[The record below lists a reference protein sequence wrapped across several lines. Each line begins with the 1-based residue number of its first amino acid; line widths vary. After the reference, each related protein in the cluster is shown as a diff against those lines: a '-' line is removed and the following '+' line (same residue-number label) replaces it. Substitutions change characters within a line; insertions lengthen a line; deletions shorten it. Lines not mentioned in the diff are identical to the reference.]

1 MLKKKILFAIL
12 LIFNL
17 GLINLK
23 ADEIRVIA
31 IVNEDIITSYD
42 LYKEIKLIESL
53 ENRKVNNKEKIN
65 IVNKIINHKIKH
77 LTTKDKNIKLDEKNI
92 NQKVNRIL
100 KNSKLDDDNEVK
112 DLILDKVRIE
122 TKWNKLILL
131 KFRNKLEVNM
141 NEIEE
146 KFTSKKIKMSKDQ
159 MINIEKLNKAA
170 ILSKTYFNEIKQ
182 KFFIK
187 II

>member
-1 MLKKKILFAIL
+1 MLKKRTLFAIL

-17 GLINLK
+17 EIINSK

-31 IVNEDIITSYD
+31 VVNEEIITSYD
-42 LYKEIKLIESL
+42 LYKEVKLIESL
-53 ENRKVNNKEKIN
+53 ENRIVNNKEKIN
-65 IVNKIINHKIKH
+65 IINKIINNRIKY
-77 LTTKDKNIKLDEKNI
+77 LTTKDKNIKLDEKDI
-92 NQKVNRIL
+92 NQKVDKII
-100 KNSKLDDDNEVK
+100 KNSKLDDDKEVK
-112 DLILDKVRIE
+112 DLIFEKVRIE

-146 KFTSKKIKMSKDQ
+146 KITSKKTKMSKDQ
-159 MINIEKLNKAA
+159 IINIEKMNKAA

>member
-1 MLKKKILFAIL
+1 MLKKRTLFAIL

-17 GLINLK
+17 EIINSK

-31 IVNEDIITSYD
+31 VVNEEIITSYD
-42 LYKEIKLIESL
+42 LYKEVKLIESL
-53 ENRKVNNKEKIN
+53 ENRIVNNKEKIN
-65 IVNKIINHKIKH
+65 IINKIINNRIKY
-77 LTTKDKNIKLDEKNI
+77 LTTKDKNIKLDEKDI
-92 NQKVNRIL
+92 NQKVDKII
-100 KNSKLDDDNEVK
+100 KNSKLDDDKEVK
-112 DLILDKVRIE
+112 DLIFEKVRIE

-146 KFTSKKIKMSKDQ
+146 KITSKKTKMSKNQ
-159 MINIEKLNKAA
+159 IINIEKMNKAT

>member
-1 MLKKKILFAIL
+1 MLKKRTLFAIL

-17 GLINLK
+17 ELINSK

-31 IVNEDIITSYD
+31 VVNEEIITSYD
-42 LYKEIKLIESL
+42 LYKEVKLIESL

-65 IVNKIINHKIKH
+65 IVNKIINNRIKY
-77 LTTKDKNIKLDEKNI
+77 LTTKDKNIKLD
-92 NQKVNRIL
+92 
-100 KNSKLDDDNEVK
+100 DDKEVK
-112 DLILDKVRIE
+112 DLIFEKVRIE

-146 KFTSKKIKMSKDQ
+146 KITSKKTKMSKDQ
-159 MINIEKLNKAA
+159 IINIEKMNKAA

-182 KFFIK
+182 KFFVK

>member
-1 MLKKKILFAIL
+1 MLKKKILFATL
-12 LIFNL
+12 LIFSL
-17 GLINLK
+17 EIINSK

-31 IVNEDIITSYD
+31 IVNEQIITSYD

-53 ENRKVNNKEKIN
+53 ENRKINNNEKIN
-65 IVNKIINHKIKH
+65 IVNQIINNRIKY
-77 LTTKDKNIKLDEKNI
+77 LATKDQNIKLDEKDI
-92 NQKVNRIL
+92 SQKVRKIL
-100 KNSKLDDDNEVK
+100 KNSKLDDDKEVK
-112 DLILDKVRIE
+112 DLIFEKIRIE
-122 TKWNKLILL
+122 TKWNKFILL

-146 KFTSKKIKMSKDQ
+146 KITSKKTKMSKDQ
-159 MINIEKLNKAA
+159 IINIEKMNKAA

-182 KFFIK
+182 KFFVK